1 MKYFFIEPEVAG
13 KLGENTVL
21 DPTVHPARVDKL
33 HYKFSGWLGDAMLE
47 SFPCVIATQA
57 ASDAL
62 KQSDVTGVQFVEVE
76 VSASDEFRE
85 LYPNRELPSF
95 QWLKVSG
102 EPGRHDFGIASDLR
116 LVVSEK
122 VLGILQSFG
131 LEHALTEPFV

>member
-62 KQSDVTGVQFVEVE
+62 KQSRAGF
-76 VSASDEFRE
+76 
-85 LYPNRELPSF
+85 
-95 QWLKVSG
+95 
-102 EPGRHDFGIASDLR
+102 H
-116 LVVSEK
+116 
-122 VLGILQSFG
+122 
-131 LEHALTEPFV
+131 LTRRPVDANKSRFAP